1 MLIFSVLVDVALLK
15 LVIVPELLKLT
26 VPPVLF
32 VMPAIVPDPLRFI
45 VPVFVKFASAVL
57 IAPEPETVTVP
68 ALASV
73 VTELVPLM
81 LSVPEDPFVNDPAPL
96 RAVPTVSVPLF
107 VLVPVTA
114 TFGIED
120 DPLSVFPVPLNVCT
134 IAEGIKYTAL
144 VLFVKLPPIV
154 TVEVPVIVL
163 FQ

>member
-120 DPLSVFPVPLNVCT
+120 DPLNDFPAPLNVYNDADEVNFKEEILLLKSPLML
-134 IAEGIKYTAL
+134 IA
-144 VLFVKLPPIV
+144 
-154 TVEVPVIVL
+154 EVPVR
-163 FQ
+163 